1 MILQFVPSFL
11 ISGLTA
17 RFERSA
23 AFYDCRNEAARLQV
37 SRSLEYT
44 GGMQLRNARLCL
56 DCEEVH
62 EAEQCPICASEMFA
76 SITRWVPAPERRAR
90 PRTNPANERTDAYR
104 ALLDSE
110 TRPSTTRRLLKH
122 GALGLTA
129 VGLIGWFVRQ
139 NRSREARAPESRSDN

>member
-1 MILQFVPSFL
+1 MTRLASRADA
-11 ISGLTA
+11 SGV
-17 RFERSA
+17 
-23 AFYDCRNEAARLQV
+23 NEPASLQV

-44 GGMQLRNARLCL
+44 GPMQLRNARLCL

-62 EAEQCPICASEMFA
+62 DAEQCPICASEMFA

-90 PRTNPANERTDAYR
+90 PRANPHNERADAYR

-110 TRPSTTRRLLKH
+110 PRPSTARRLLKH

-139 NRSREARAPESRSDN
+139 NRSREPRGSESQSDG